1 MGGMQRRKGAA
12 GEREACHE
20 LIRAGM
26 LARRTAQYC
35 GNTGDAADIH
45 VEGLGVHV
53 EIKRTEKLRI
63 YDAIEQAKRDAKGA
77 RFIVL
82 HRTNMKPWIV
92 IQLLEHWVDDSEAA
106 QGAIAHRQDLI
117 AKAAAEINADDSQ
130 F

>member
-35 GNTGDAADIH
+35 GKSGDAADIH

-63 YDAIEQAKRDAKGA
+63 YDAVEQAKRDAKGA
-77 RFIVL
+77 RFIVM

-92 IQLLEHWVDDSEAA
+92 IQLLEHWVEDSEAA
-106 QGAIAHRQDLI
+106 QGAIAHRQELI
-117 AKAAAEINADDSQ
+117 ARAAEELKPDDSK